1 MKITILS
8 FQSLLRGRNNDND
21 GENAVLQDALYSLG
35 VTSCPPLTTDG
46 SGRPG
51 LHLRAPPMDG
61 SGFGTVPD

>member
-1 MKITILS
+1 MKLCS
-8 FQSLLRGRNNDND
+8 ALLVGRGFVVS
-21 GENAVLQDALYSLG
+21 ENAVLQDALYSLG

-46 SGRPG
+46 SGRLG